1 MDIHFDRAACEIAIT
16 RCFCT
21 QWSRDPLYRGAYS
34 FLAAGS
40 SGEDRLRLQRAVSD
54 RLFIAGEHTSVEY
67 PATLHGAFSSGLRA
81 ADAILKSSACSP
93 GARIVVVGAGF
104 AGLSAAKKLQ
114 DCGMRVAVLEAGDD
128 IGGRA
133 KSSRALGGGGE
144 VHLGGSWLHGTE
156 GHFLNSEPFKVE
168 REQWEW
174 SLETAVLSED
184 GKVASFIDTSRL
196 KEAYDAVEQAICTR
210 AASATENQCLA
221 DVFHECLQ
229 SSKLQGVEAH
239 VLQCLLTTDF
249 EQSYACTLQTLSLRH
264 CREEYHLPSPAQS
277 SAEDFIITSPLSNIL
292 LTLKEGLD
300 IRTSV
305 AVRSVTCSSS
315 NVVVASDSGD
325 YDADFA
331 VVTVPLGVLK
341 AGAIDFSPPLP
352 ADVNDRWSSSCCVL
366 SLNDTFMQHPK
377 IGLRCSVHK
386 SAHHYEFAR
395 LLHCSVYVP
404 PAGVRCIY
412 ESVLGAAAHVP
423 RSTTPPLPQAKR
435 ISLFGFLLTSGSLP

>member
-1 MDIHFDRAACEIAIT
+1 MDIHLDTAAYEIAIT

-40 SGEDRLRLQRAVSD
+40 SGEDRLRLQQALSD

-81 ADAILKSSACSP
+81 ADAILNSSACSP

-104 AGLSAAKKLQ
+104 AGLAAAKKLQ
-114 DCGMRVAVLEAGDD
+114 DCGMQVLVLEAGDD

-156 GHFLNSEPFKVE
+156 GHFLNSESFKVE
-168 REQWEW
+168 SEPWEW

-196 KEAYDAVEQAICTR
+196 ENAYDAVEQAICTR
-210 AASATENQCLA
+210 AASATENECLA

-239 VLQCLLTTDF
+239 VLQSLLTTDF
-249 EQSYACTLQTLSLRH
+249 ELSYACTLQTLSLRH

-277 SAEDFIITSPLSNIL
+277 SADFIITSPLSNIL

-300 IRTSV
+300 IRTNV

-315 NVVVASDSGD
+315 SSSSSSSNVVVASDSEG

-341 AGAIDFSPPLP
+341 AGAIDFLPPLP
-352 ADVNDRWSSSCCVL
+352 AHVHDRCSFSCCVL
-366 SLNDTFMQHPK
+366 YLNDAFMQHPK
-377 IGLRCSVHK
+377 IGLRCSLYQ
-386 SAHHYEFAR
+386 SAHHYEFAPSSLFSLCPPCR
-395 LLHCSVYVP
+395 CSLHLRVSSEK
-404 PAGVRCIY
+404 ASTIMKWD
-412 ESVLGAAAHVP
+412 SVLSWCGQ
-423 RSTTPPLPQAKR
+423 RRQLY
-435 ISLFGFLLTSGSLP
+435 

>member
-1 MDIHFDRAACEIAIT
+1 MDIHLDRAACQIAIT

-40 SGEDRLRLQRAVSD
+40 SGEDRLCLQRALSGI
-54 RLFIAGEHTSVEY
+54 LFIAGEHTSVEY

-81 ADAILKSSACSP
+81 ADAILNSSACSP

-156 GHFLNSEPFKVE
+156 GHFLNSEPFKVDSE
-168 REQWEW
+168 PWEW

-196 KEAYDAVEQAICTR
+196 EEAYDAVEQAICTR
-210 AASATENQCLA
+210 AASATENECLA

-239 VLQCLLTTDF
+239 VLQRLLTADF

-264 CREEYHLPSPAQS
+264 CREEYHLPSPVQS
-277 SAEDFIITSPLSNIL
+277 SAEDFIITSPLSKIL

-305 AVRSVTCSSS
+305 AVRSVTCSGGSSSS
-315 NVVVASDSGD
+315 NVVVGSDSGD

-352 ADVNDRWSSSCCVL
+352 ADVNDRCSFSCSVL
-366 SLNDTFMQHPK
+366 SLNDTFLQHPK
-377 IGLRCSVHK
+377 IGLWCSVHQ
-386 SAHHYEFAR
+386 SAHHYEFAC
-395 LLHCSVYVP
+395 LIHCSAYVP

-423 RSTTPPLPQAKR
+423 RSTTPPSHKP
-435 ISLFGFLLTSGSLP
+435 SGYPVSVFC

>member
-1 MDIHFDRAACEIAIT
+1 MDIHDRAAHEIAIT

-40 SGEDRLRLQRAVSD
+40 SGEDRLRLQRALSD

-81 ADAILKSSACSP
+81 ADAILNSSACSP

-114 DCGMRVAVLEAGDD
+114 DSGMQVALLEAGDD

-133 KSSRALGGGGE
+133 KSSRALGGDGE

-168 REQWEW
+168 SEPWEW

-184 GKVASFIDTSRL
+184 GKLASFIDTSRL
-196 KEAYDAVEQAICTR
+196 EKAYDAVEQAICTR
-210 AASATENQCLA
+210 AASASENECLA

-239 VLQCLLTTDF
+239 VLQCLLATDF
-249 EQSYACTLQTLSLRH
+249 EQSYACTLETLSLRH

-277 SAEDFIITSPLSNIL
+277 SEDFIITSPLSKIL

-300 IRTSV
+300 IRTNV
-305 AVRSVTCSSS
+305 AVRSVTCSSSSSSSSSSSNSSSSSSSSS
-315 NVVVASDSGD
+315 NVVVASDSGY

-352 ADVNDRWSSSCCVL
+352 AEVHDRFSFSCCVFPCMIR
-366 SLNDTFMQHPK
+366 S
-377 IGLRCSVHK
+377 CSIQRLGYGAVYIK
-386 SAHHYEFAR
+386 VLIIMSSR
-395 LLHCSVYVP
+395 LLQC
-404 PAGVRCIY
+404 
-412 ESVLGAAAHVP
+412 
-423 RSTTPPLPQAKR
+423 
-435 ISLFGFLLTSGSLP
+435 